1 MTLIKYLEILKKK
14 KNPISIEGKMSV
26 YLVKGSNTNGSIAV
40 NLYLCQQLFTEY
52 QNPQFSS
59 LRYEMYGICT

>member
-1 MTLIKYLEILKKK
+1 
-14 KNPISIEGKMSV
+14 MSV
-26 YLVKGSNTNGSIAV
+26 CLGKGSNTNGSIAV